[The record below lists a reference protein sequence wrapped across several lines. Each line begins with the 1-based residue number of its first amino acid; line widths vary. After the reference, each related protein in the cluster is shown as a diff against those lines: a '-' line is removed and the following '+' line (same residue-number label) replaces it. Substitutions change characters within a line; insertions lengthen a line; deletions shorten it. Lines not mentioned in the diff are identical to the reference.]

1 MTANRSIICYHQ
13 LIIPILYEKS
23 PITFFQVTG
32 EAYYLY
38 PFPNRNLSLQQLLY
52 SLFVV
57 RINQHNLFSDI
68 LKSVDDT
75 LIVCLQRF
83 HRTI

>member
-1 MTANRSIICYHQ
+1 MNTVFEREIKDLRRLLTGDDISKMEFSI
-13 LIIPILYEKS
+13 
-23 PITFFQVTG
+23 
-32 EAYYLY
+32 
-38 PFPNRNLSLQQLLY
+38 QQLLY

-68 LKSVDDT
+68 LKSVDNT
-75 LIVCLQRF
+75 LIVCFQRF